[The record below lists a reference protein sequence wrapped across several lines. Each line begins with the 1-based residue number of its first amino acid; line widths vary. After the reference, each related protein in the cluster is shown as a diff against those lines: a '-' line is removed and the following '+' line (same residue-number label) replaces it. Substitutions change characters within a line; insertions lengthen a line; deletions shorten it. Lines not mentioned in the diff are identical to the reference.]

1 MYTTSC
7 ATACVETAASMITKT
22 PLTHANGISCVEATS
37 FLTNDRKSS
46 AGFDPSEV
54 SRVILK
60 PSTFYFLLD
69 ACLSWNSILHNSLTT
84 KFYYCLVL
92 KPL

>member
-1 MYTTSC
+1 MTCFCFLFLHIATSIATTSMHTTSC

-37 FLTNDRKSS
+37 FLTNDRKPS

-69 ACLSWNSILHNSLTT
+69 ACLS
-84 KFYYCLVL
+84 
-92 KPL
+92 